1 MGGIQLISPI
11 KKMKMS
17 EQILEQLRTMIQEG
31 EFPPESKLPSENEL
45 AKMFGVSRAPVREAI
60 SVLAASGLVESRQG
74 GGSYVNKVLLVNLL
88 DSVALEMVSAEEVY
102 DLLELRTVI
111 ETEAAG
117 FAAARR
123 TEEELLKIKA
133 GLDQFAV
140 TIQDEHE
147 IGYEADFLFHHEIV
161 AASKN
166 SFIIQTVCNLRGLYK
181 QTLNF
186 SLKQNIGFTRKRQ
199 QVYEEHLSIYEAIE
213 NKDTEAAAFYMKRHL
228 VNARI
233 KLGDTRVEAL
243 KEK

>member
-1 MGGIQLISPI
+1 MISPI
-11 KKMKMS
+11 KKQKMS
-17 EQILEQLRTMIQEG
+17 EQILEQLKTMIQEG

-74 GGSYVNKVLLVNLL
+74 GGSYVNKVLLVNRL
-88 DSVALEMVSAEEVY
+88 DSVALEMVSAEEIY

-123 TEEELLKIKA
+123 TEEELQKIKA
-133 GLDQFAV
+133 GLDKFAV
-140 TIQDEHE
+140 TIQDEQE
-147 IGYEADFLFHHEIV
+147 IGYEADFMFHEEIV
-161 AASKN
+161 AASHN
-166 SFIIQTVCNLRGLYK
+166 SFIIQTVANLRDLYK

-186 SLKQNIGFTRKRQ
+186 SLKQNIGFARKRQ
-199 QVYEEHLSIYEAIE
+199 QVYEEHLAIYEAIA
-213 NKDTEAAAFYMKRHL
+213 NKDPEAAAYSMKRHL
-228 VNARI
+228 INARL

-243 KEK
+243 EEK

>member
-1 MGGIQLISPI
+1 MISPI

-17 EQILEQLRTMIQEG
+17 EQIFEQLSLMIQEG

-60 SVLAASGLVESRQG
+60 SVLVASGLVESRQG
-74 GGSYVNKVLLVNLL
+74 GGSYVNKVQLVNLL

-111 ETEAAG
+111 ETEAAA
-117 FAAARR
+117 FAAERR

-133 GLDQFAV
+133 GLNQFAL
-140 TIQDEHE
+140 TIHDEQE
-147 IGYEADFLFHHEIV
+147 IGHEADFLFHNEIV

-166 SFIIQTVCNLRGLYK
+166 SFIIQTVNNLRDLYK

-186 SLKQNIGFTRKRQ
+186 SLKQNIGLARKRQ
-199 QVYEEHLSIYEAIE
+199 QVYEEHLSIYQAIE
-213 NKDTEAAAFYMKRHL
+213 NKDPKAAAYYMKRHL
-228 VNARI
+228 INARI

-243 KEK
+243 EEK